1 VRVRARLCPYL
12 CAEELE
18 KKSRAKGHKSSLKKK
33 EKRVSHITRTKTHH
47 QRKKRTH
54 ATHMDKVPNSRPYA
68 WPHVETND
76 VGDAFQKTAL
86 ILIDMQSDFCGENGY
101 VAKMGY
107 DVSNTRKPIE
117 KLRKVL
123 EKCRENDVMVLHTR
137 EGHRRT
143 LRDLPGNKR
152 WRSEGMRVFLFV
164 S

>member
-1 VRVRARLCPYL
+1 MCETRAYAVPFCGRIGKKIVCERTQKLVR
-12 CAEELE
+12 
-18 KKSRAKGHKSSLKKK
+18 KK
-33 EKRVSHITRTKTHH
+33 EKRVSHITTTRT
-47 QRKKRTH
+47 
-54 ATHMDKVPNSRPYA
+54 THMDKVPNSRPYA
-68 WPHVETND
+68 WPHVHETDD
-76 VGDAFQKTAL
+76 VGFDAFQKTAL

-152 WRSEGMRVFLFV
+152 WRSEGMYARFSFC
-164 S
+164 

>member
-1 VRVRARLCPYL
+1 MFFLR
-12 CAEELE
+12 
-18 KKSRAKGHKSSLKKK
+18 KKWKNLSAKGHKSSLEKK
-33 EKRVSHITRTKTHH
+33 EKRVSHITTHD
-47 QRKKRTH
+47 RIIKEKKEH
-54 ATHMDKVPNSRPYA
+54 AHTTHMDKVPNSRPYA
-68 WPHVETND
+68 WPHVETDD

-152 WRSEGMRVFLFV
+152 WRSEGMYARFSFC
-164 S
+164 

>member
-1 VRVRARLCPYL
+1 
-12 CAEELE
+12 
-18 KKSRAKGHKSSLKKK
+18 
-33 EKRVSHITRTKTHH
+33 
-47 QRKKRTH
+47 
-54 ATHMDKVPNSRPYA
+54 MDKVPNSRPYA
-68 WPHVETND
+68 WPHVQHETDDD
-76 VGDAFQKTAL
+76 VGFDAFQKTAL

-152 WRSEGMRVFLFV
+152 WRSEGICAFSFC
-164 S
+164 